1 MKFVQQ
7 THNRLTI
14 NLIPLEAWSV
24 GIFLLILGFGIFSTP
39 QQYAIAY
46 GLLLISVLG
55 ETAIC
60 HFDKTTGQV
69 SLKRWSLWGYKHI
82 RFPIRDITC
91 VDIEA
96 YKHTD
101 EGNTR
106 YTYRVV
112 FVLAGREKPVPLT
125 RTYSSGRRKKTAIAT
140 TICTFLNLTPPLTLS
155 LSPLKLGQ
163 ALLSGKQKRIQA
175 IADYRAAIQQ
185 HPGKMEN
192 VIYLLL
198 LVWLEGRSNGRDAS
212 RMDVIE
218 TKANVVKPNQPQPP
232 RSTKPNR

>member
-55 ETAIC
+55 ETVIC
-60 HFDKTTGQV
+60 RFDKITGQV
-69 SLKRWSLWGYKHI
+69 HLKRWSLLGYKHI
-82 RFPIRDITC
+82 RFPIREITC

-96 YKHTD
+96 HEHQHD
-101 EGNTR
+101 GNTR
-106 YTYRVV
+106 YTHRVA
-112 FVLAGREKPVPLT
+112 FALTGREKLVPLT
-125 RTYSSGRRKKTAIAT
+125 RSYSSGRRRQAMIAT
-140 TICTFLNLTPPLTLS
+140 TICNFLNLDPPLTFS
-155 LSPLKLGQ
+155 LSPLKIVQ
-163 ALLSGKQKRIQA
+163 LLFSRKQQRTQA
-175 IADYRAAIQQ
+175 IADYRIAIQQ
-185 HPGKMEN
+185 HPRKVEN

-198 LVWLEGRSNGRDAS
+198 LTWLEGRSNGVNS
-212 RMDVIE
+212 HMNSVE
-218 TKANVVKPNQPQPP
+218 TKANSGNSNPLQLPK
-232 RSTKPNR
+232 STKSNR